1 MGVAPWGIT
10 PDPENLLVEDWY
22 ANWFGLDYI
31 RLYPHR
37 DTAEAKRQ
45 VDFLLQALPEPFHQ
59 SAREG
64 EAPAEPAARDL

>member
-45 VDFLLQALPEPFHQ
+45 VDFLLQALP
-59 SAREG
+59 G
-64 EAPAEPAARDL
+64 L